1 MVATIGKSEDRI
13 ASFVRQLG
21 ATRKV
26 GYVRRQWLCPIQ
38 PLDSFEELGGLLA
51 IKAVRD
57 MDRVHY
63 KKGRTIADMW
73 EEEQSALL
81 PLPSVPFK
89 AVRLDTAVLNNY
101 AQFRFESQNYSA
113 PQATPRQKVLL
124 GVYWDRIEVRSKEG
138 EVLTTLSR
146 HYMLKE
152 QPIEWLAHFEIES
165 EQKRLYAVI

>member
-1 MVATIGKSEDRI
+1 
-13 ASFVRQLG
+13 
-21 ATRKV
+21 
-26 GYVRRQWLCPIQ
+26 
-38 PLDSFEELGGLLA
+38 
-51 IKAVRD
+51 

-152 QPIEWLAHFEIES
+152 QPIEWLAHFEI
-165 EQKRLYAVI
+165 